1 MGRYRRPAGAVRA
14 IHRTKD
20 RSMTEPTLPRV
31 SPQEPPVV
39 SLSGEVDLAVAVGL
53 QESLDQLL
61 ASGASTIV
69 VDLLDATFLD
79 SIALGVLV
87 TTLEECRSKGGDLP
101 LLVADPRILKV
112 LEITGLVDTF
122 TIFSDPSSAQRS
134 VAS

>member
-1 MGRYRRPAGAVRA
+1 
-14 IHRTKD
+14 
-20 RSMTEPTLPRV
+20 MTEPTLPRV
-31 SPQEPPVV
+31 SPQDPPVV